1 MGRKKKEVVEK
12 EIEQVAQVVLPT
24 EKEQLEVRRD
34 ELSTHREWMVVNK
47 LQDIGQVEVALAK
60 TIQRLNEL

>member
-12 EIEQVAQVVLPT
+12 VIVEEVVLPT